1 MAGANSCST
10 SPAHHVAEPQI
21 ISAIE
26 HVCATLCFTC
36 GDCRCDAAQTL
47 PQLSARRYWADGRA
61 SVGATDDDDVIQL
74 RHTRQASYGSRAA
87 SAISPLSGTQGQYL
101 RQETAKT
108 PRITLDSTLPPS
120 YLVAIIFPL
129 SVQSTIR
136 PTFLQMTDHRGE
148 GILAPPSAV
157 SRRRITTWIARLCL
171 C

>member
-1 MAGANSCST
+1 
-10 SPAHHVAEPQI
+10 
-21 ISAIE
+21 
-26 HVCATLCFTC
+26 
-36 GDCRCDAAQTL
+36 L
-47 PQLSARRYWADGRA
+47 PQLSARSYWADGRA

-120 YLVAIIFPL
+120 YFVAIIFPL

-148 GILAPPSAV
+148 GILASPSAV
-157 SRRRITTWIARLCL
+157 SGQTNNHVDCETLPLLTEMKTRHLRQCAACMSA
-171 C
+171 